1 VVSYKRQLGWNE
13 ERAKAP
19 DKPRKPVA
27 TLLALATAVVT
38 GVLSVALYLNA
49 PSGFEGYGSELMS
62 LFIGFLG
69 IPLALVLCFIALV
82 REKTYRWVNLISIA
96 ICLANVMWLFSLI

>member
-1 VVSYKRQLGWNE
+1 MVSYKKQLGWNE

-19 DKPRKPVA
+19 DKQRKPVV

-38 GVLSVALYLNA
+38 GVLSVAVYINA
-49 PSGFEGYGSELMS
+49 LSGFEGYMYELKS

-69 IPLALVLCFIALV
+69 IPLALILCFIAMI
-82 REKTYRWVNLISIA
+82 REKAYRWVNLISIV
-96 ICLANVMWLFSLI
+96 ICLANGMWLFSLI